1 MFSSTG
7 GSVEIADLK
16 AEITAIVDAHQ
27 QQLTDLS
34 RKIHDNPEPGFHEV
48 LAAAWLTGFLQEN
61 GFAIEQGTAGLATA
75 FRASYGQGRPAIA
88 LMAEYDA
95 LPELGHACGH
105 NLIAASAVGAGI
117 AVKTVVDRLHGSIV
131 VIGTPAE
138 ELHGGKAIM
147 ANRGVFSD
155 IDIAMMVHPSTVN
168 TATTEALA
176 LQVLDIEF
184 TGKAAHA
191 AARPEAGINALDA
204 MIQSFTAINSLRQ
217 HIRSTARVHG
227 IITSGGEAPNI
238 VPARSTGIFIVRAS
252 EDDYLD
258 ELKEKVLNCFMGAS
272 QATGAQL
279 KYQWGGVRYAPI
291 RNNLPLARLFS
302 RNMQSLRRRCVLS
315 DPGSAFGSTDMGNV
329 SQLLPSI
336 HARVAIAGKQLL
348 LHTPE
353 FAQAAISEAGIM
365 GMLDA
370 AKAMAMTVADL
381 LADGEAIGRVRREFE
396 RAK

>member
-1 MFSSTG
+1 METAEF
-7 GSVEIADLK
+7 K
-16 AEITAIVDAHQ
+16 AGIISAIDAHQ
-27 QQLTDLS
+27 EQLVELS
-34 RKIHDNPEPGFHEV
+34 RKIHENPEVGFHEV
-48 LAAAWLTGFLQEN
+48 LAAAWLTEYLQEK
-61 GFAIEQGTAGLATA
+61 GFAIERGTGGLATA
-75 FRASYGQGRPAIA
+75 FTASYGQGRPTIA
-88 LMAEYDA
+88 LIAEYDA

-105 NLIAASAVGAGI
+105 NLIAASAVGAATAARA
-117 AVKTVVDRLHGSIV
+117 AVDQFDGSIT

-147 ANRGVFSD
+147 AKQGVFSN

-176 LQVLDIEF
+176 LQILDIEF
-184 TGKAAHA
+184 TGRPAHA

-238 VPARSTGIFIVRAS
+238 VPARSAGTFIVRAK

-272 QATGAQL
+272 RATGAKL
-279 KYQWGGVRYAPI
+279 KYQWGAVRYAPI

-302 RNMQSLRRRCVLS
+302 RNMKSLGRRVVLS

-336 HARVAIAGKQLL
+336 HARVAIAKKQVLI
-348 LHTPE
+348 HTPE
-353 FAQAAISEAGIM
+353 FALAAISEAGTR

-381 LADGEAIGRVRREFE
+381 LADGEAIKRVRREFE
-396 RAK
+396 RGK

>member
-1 MFSSTG
+1 MDTA
-7 GSVEIADLK
+7 ELK
-16 AEITAIVDAHQ
+16 AEIVSVIDAHQ
-27 QQLTDLS
+27 EQITELS
-34 RKIHDNPEPGFHEV
+34 RKIHENPEVGFHEV
-48 LAAAWLTGFLQEN
+48 LAAAWLTDYLQDKGFS
-61 GFAIEQGTAGLATA
+61 IEHGTGGLATA
-75 FRASYGQGRPAIA
+75 FTASYGQGKPVIA
-88 LMAEYDA
+88 LIAEYDA

-105 NLIAASAVGAGI
+105 NLIAASATGAAI
-117 AVKTVVDRLHGSIV
+117 AARAVTDQFNGNIM

-147 ANRGVFSD
+147 ASKGVFNS

-168 TATTEALA
+168 TATTETLA
-176 LQVLDIEF
+176 LQVIDIEF
-184 TGKAAHA
+184 TGKPAHA

-238 VPARSTGIFIVRAS
+238 VPAHTAATFIVRAK

-279 KYQWGGVRYAPI
+279 KYQWDSVRYASI
-291 RNNLPLARLFS
+291 RNNLSLARLFS
-302 RNMQSLRRRCVLS
+302 RNMKSLGRRGVLS

-336 HARVAIAGKQLL
+336 HARVAIARKQVLI
-348 LHTPE
+348 HTPE
-353 FAQAAISEAGIM
+353 FALAAISEAGIK

-381 LADGEAIGRVRREFE
+381 LTDGEAMNRVRTEFE
-396 RAK
+396 RGD